1 MRENGRAVMS
11 SEESCGSSS
20 DDDSVLWTE
29 EFDEELE
36 SISLMEDEVQVLYC
50 PWSISW
56 PLHGRPPPLLGKG
69 PFCNVM

>member
-1 MRENGRAVMS
+1 MS

-36 SISLMEDEVQVLYC
+36 SISFMDDDMDGIALGAFVG
-50 PWSISW
+50 PFS
-56 PLHGRPPPLLGKG
+56 GAPPPLLGKG